1 MKGCAFASLCR
12 ECEAMNINMRDL
24 PVVFFEEDGVV
35 IAHCVPLDVSS
46 CGHDL
51 REARRN
57 ILDAVAGFVLACEQM
72 DTLEEILG
80 SC

>member
-1 MKGCAFASLCR
+1 MGIETL
-12 ECEAMNINMRDL
+12 DL

-35 IAHCVPLDVSS
+35 IAHCARLDVSS

-51 REARRN
+51 DEARRN
-57 ILDAVAGFVLACEQM
+57 IRDTFVVG
-72 DTLEEILG
+72 TLEEVLG

>member
-1 MKGCAFASLCR
+1 
-12 ECEAMNINMRDL
+12 MNVDLRGL

-51 REARRN
+51 DDARRN
-57 ILDAVAGFVLACEQM
+57 IRDALTGFVEACERM
-72 DTLEEILG
+72 GTLEEVLG